1 MITALLSI
9 NWLAV
14 LAAAALNFVLGG
26 AWFMVLFKRQY
37 AEAMEI
43 EAAPEEKPGFTIIV
57 GPFICSLVVIAT
69 TAFLFRLISVTE
81 MSTALTLGAVLGI
94 GLLGAQTV
102 TIAINPNF
110 PKPFYYSAINV
121 PYFLIGS
128 LITSAVLVLMT

>member
-26 AWFMVLFKRQY
+26 VWFMVLFKRQY
-37 AEAMEI
+37 AGAMEI
-43 EAAPEEKPGFTIIV
+43 KAAPEEKPGFTIIV

-81 MSTALTLGAVLGI
+81 ISTALTLGAVLGI

>member
-9 NWLAV
+9 SWLAV

-26 AWFMVLFKRQY
+26 VWFMVLFKRQY

-43 EAAPEEKPGFTIIV
+43 EGAPEEKPGFTIII